1 MILFEFEEDAP
12 RQDLPRGRGDGDAST
27 AGTQPALHGL
37 PPGERFGLGA
47 DARCRADVA
56 VTALCAAL
64 VFQFAAAQPSQGE
77 FHLKILGLRC
87 SKQYQPWMLS
97 DSRSLVE
104 LGSWEP
110 LTKLKLEELVLQLNS
125 CEAIT
130 DEAKQSLPLRLQLE
144 MMRCENGSNC
154 GESQESRHAIPP
166 FDGNLMF

>member
-64 VFQFAAAQPSQGE
+64 VFQFAVRSSAVARRISPKNFRFGM
-77 FHLKILGLRC
+77 LK
-87 SKQYQPWMLS
+87 
-97 DSRSLVE
+97 
-104 LGSWEP
+104 
-110 LTKLKLEELVLQLNS
+110 
-125 CEAIT
+125 AI
-130 DEAKQSLPLRLQLE
+130 SISHG
-144 MMRCENGSNC
+144 C
-154 GESQESRHAIPP
+154 
-166 FDGNLMF
+166 

>member
-77 FHLKILGLRC
+77 FHLLKTLGLRC
-87 SKQYQPWMLS
+87 SKPSASAM
-97 DSRSLVE
+97 DVE
-104 LGSWEP
+104 RFLEVLGGAGLMGASHEAE
-110 LTKLKLEELVLQLNS
+110 TGRIGVAAELLQ
-125 CEAIT
+125 
-130 DEAKQSLPLRLQLE
+130 
-144 MMRCENGSNC
+144 G
-154 GESQESRHAIPP
+154 HH
-166 FDGNLMF
+166 

>member
-12 RQDLPRGRGDGDAST
+12 RQDLPRGRGDGDASA

-77 FHLKILGLRC
+77 FHLFRIFRFEK
-87 SKQYQPWMLS
+87 
-97 DSRSLVE
+97 
-104 LGSWEP
+104 
-110 LTKLKLEELVLQLNS
+110 
-125 CEAIT
+125 AI
-130 DEAKQSLPLRLQLE
+130 SISHG
-144 MMRCENGSNC
+144 C
-154 GESQESRHAIPP
+154 
-166 FDGNLMF
+166 

>member
-77 FHLKILGLRC
+77 FHLLDILGLRC
-87 SKQYQPWMLS
+87 SKPSASLS
-97 DSRSLVE
+97 HGLDVE
-104 LGSWEP
+104 RFLEVLGGAGLMGASH
-110 LTKLKLEELVLQLNS
+110 
-125 CEAIT
+125 EAETGRIGVAA
-130 DEAKQSLPLRLQLE
+130 ERLR
-144 MMRCENGSNC
+144 G
-154 GESQESRHAIPP
+154 HH
-166 FDGNLMF
+166 

>member
-64 VFQFAAAQPSQGE
+64 VFQFAVRSSAVTRRISPKNFRFEMLKAVSAMDVERFEVLGGAGLMGASHEAETGRIGVAAE
-77 FHLKILGLRC
+77 RLR
-87 SKQYQPWMLS
+87 
-97 DSRSLVE
+97 
-104 LGSWEP
+104 G
-110 LTKLKLEELVLQLNS
+110 
-125 CEAIT
+125 
-130 DEAKQSLPLRLQLE
+130 
-144 MMRCENGSNC
+144 
-154 GESQESRHAIPP
+154 RH
-166 FDGNLMF
+166 